1 MTSTFSGKLLVITAP
16 SGAGKTTIVK
26 HLIKTYPELAF
37 SVSATNRPARPEEK
51 EGIDYYFMLT
61 EEFKQKIS
69 SDAFLEWEE
78 VYDGQFYGTLRSE
91 VERLWQLEKHIIFDI
106 DVRGATK
113 IKKVYGPSCLTVFI
127 KPPSFQ
133 ELVRRLR
140 GRQTETS
147 ASFRKRITRIKKEL
161 SYETTFDKILVND
174 LLDVA
179 LKEAELITE
188 EFIFERD
195 EEE

>member
-1 MTSTFSGKLLVITAP
+1 MVITAP

-37 SVSATNRPARPEEK
+37 SVSATNRPARPKEK
-51 EGIDYYFMLT
+51 EGIDYYFMST

-106 DVRGATK
+106 DVRGATN

>member
-106 DVRGATK
+106 DVRGATN

>member
-1 MTSTFSGKLLVITAP
+1 MVITAP

-51 EGIDYYFMLT
+51 EGIDYYFMTT

-106 DVRGATK
+106 DVRGATN
-113 IKKVYGPSCLTVFI
+113 IKKVYGSSCLTVFI

>member
-51 EGIDYYFMLT
+51 EGIDYYFIST

-78 VYDGQFYGTLRSE
+78 VYDEQFYGTLRSE

-106 DVRGATK
+106 DVRGATN

>member
-1 MTSTFSGKLLVITAP
+1 MTSTSSGKLLVITAP

-26 HLIKTYPELAF
+26 HLIQTYPELAF
-37 SVSATNRPARPEEK
+37 SVSATNRDARPRERN
-51 EGIDYYFMLT
+51 GIDYYFMST

-78 VYDGQFYGTLRSE
+78 VYDGQYYGTLRSE
-91 VERLWQLEKHIIFDI
+91 VERLWQNGKHIIFDI
-106 DVRGATK
+106 DVRGATN
-113 IKKVYGPSCLTVFI
+113 IKKAYGSSCLTVFI

-140 GRQTETS
+140 GRQTETN

-161 SYETTFDKILVND
+161 SYETTFDKVLVND

-188 EFIFERD
+188 EFIFER
-195 EEE
+195 EEEE

>member
-37 SVSATNRPARPEEK
+37 SVSATNRPARPKEK
-51 EGIDYYFMLT
+51 EGIDYYFMST

-106 DVRGATK
+106 DVRGATN

>member
-1 MTSTFSGKLLVITAP
+1 MSSTFKGKLLVITAP

-26 HLIKTYPELAF
+26 HLVKTFPELAF
-37 SVSATNRPARPEEK
+37 SVSATNRAARPREK
-51 EGIDYYFMLT
+51 EGVDYYFIST
-61 EEFKQKIS
+61 DEFKQKVS
-69 SDAFLEWEE
+69 NDAFLEWEE
-78 VYDGQFYGTLRSE
+78 VYEGQFYGTLRSE
-91 VERLWQLEKHIIFDI
+91 VHRLWQLGKHIIFDI
-106 DVRGATK
+106 DVRGATN
-113 IKKVYGPSCLTVFI
+113 IKKVYGSSCLTVFI

-133 ELVRRLR
+133 ELVRRLKD
-140 GRQTETS
+140 RQTETD

-161 SYETTFDKILVND
+161 SYETAFDKILVND

-188 EFIFERD
+188 EFIFGKD

>member
-51 EGIDYYFMLT
+51 EGIDYYFMTT

-106 DVRGATK
+106 DVRGATN

>member
-37 SVSATNRPARPEEK
+37 SVSATNRRARPKEK
-51 EGIDYYFMLT
+51 EGIDYYFMST
-61 EEFKQKIS
+61 EEFKQKMS

-78 VYDGQFYGTLRSE
+78 VYDGLFYGTLRSE

-106 DVRGATK
+106 DVRGATN